1 MLDYVALF
9 VIVFMICGL
18 AAVIVALGSLPGK
31 IARKRGHPW
40 ADAVNVAS
48 WIGLATGIFW
58 PIAFIWAY
66 LPVPVSSS
74 SAAAGGTGSD
84 TDLNNLQAKLSSL
97 EEAVAKLQ
105 SQSGEG
111 TA

>member
-9 VIVFMICGL
+9 VIFFMICGL

-31 IARKRGHPW
+31 IARKRGHPRH
-40 ADAVNVAS
+40 DAVNVAR
-48 WIGLATGIFW
+48 WVGLATGIFW

-66 LPVPVSSS
+66 LPVPASGG
-74 SAAAGGTGSD
+74 SASTGETGLD
-84 TDLNNLQAKLSSL
+84 ADLKSLQAKLSSL
-97 EEAVAKLQ
+97 EETVAKLQ

-111 TA
+111 AA